1 MSSACVLGRLSVRA
15 VLVTA
20 TLSGVA
26 CMAHRTPTAM
36 AGQPLMVIRVLQDV
50 LIRRDGETPEP
61 RGVLYG
67 DTTLVIRKGD
77 TLEMVAEE
85 QEGGCRIRYAA
96 RVITVASC
104 HWLPGFTDPQRDI
117 FEIVSAGPRPP
128 QRAPFDDQER

>member
-1 MSSACVLGRLSVRA
+1 MTHSNRVAGVILLMGMTLLTACARRRPPSDE
-15 VLVTA
+15 
-20 TLSGVA
+20 
-26 CMAHRTPTAM
+26 

-50 LIRRDGETPEP
+50 LIRREGETPDP

-67 DTTLVIRKGD
+67 DATLVIRKGE
-77 TLEMVAEE
+77 TFEKVAEE

-117 FEIVSAGPRPP
+117 FEIVTPVSPSRS
-128 QRAPFDDQER
+128 QSS

>member
-1 MSSACVLGRLSVRA
+1 MSSASVRGRLSVKA

-20 TLSGVA
+20 TLTTVA
-26 CMAHRTPTAM
+26 CMAYRSPLDA
-36 AGQPLMVIRVLQDV
+36 AGPPLMVIRVLQDV
-50 LIRRDGETPEP
+50 LVRREGETPEP

-67 DTTLVIRKGD
+67 DTTVLIRKGEQFQM
-77 TLEMVAEE
+77 LSVE

-117 FEIVSAGPRPP
+117 FEIVSAVPP
-128 QRAPFDDQER
+128 SRSQSS

>member
-1 MSSACVLGRLSVRA
+1 MSSACVRGRHSVRA

-20 TLSGVA
+20 TLSSVA
-26 CMAHRTPTAM
+26 CMAYRPPSDA

-50 LIRRDGETPEP
+50 PVRQESESPQR

-67 DTTLVIRKGD
+67 DTTVLIRKGEQFQM
-77 TLEMVAEE
+77 LSVG

-104 HWLPGFTDPQRDI
+104 HWLPGFSDPQRDI
-117 FEIVSAGPRPP
+117 FEIVGRESPNTGAAR
-128 QRAPFDDQER
+128 